1 MTSTPEPRKDWLDHL
16 PAEPRAGAESRVAA
30 AVARAVARE
39 ATPWVAFVARRSGR
53 RVDRRRGVRRR
64 DDRCAVAVV
73 RAPRVEAAA
82 LGELTETLAIIS
94 SVDADFFGTDD

>member
-1 MTSTPEPRKDWLDHL
+1 MTSTPDTRKDWLDHL

-39 ATPWVAFVARRSGR
+39 ATPWWRSWRGTAAAASVAAAVLVAIT
-53 RVDRRRGVRRR
+53 VDR
-64 DDRCAVAVV
+64 AS
-73 RAPRVEAAA
+73 APPAPTVEGAT

>member
-1 MTSTPEPRKDWLDHL
+1 MTSTPDPRKDWLDHL
-16 PAEPRAGAESRVAA
+16 PAEPRGGAESRVAA

-39 ATPWVAFVARRSGR
+39 ATPWWRSW
-53 RVDRRRGVRRR
+53 RGAAAAASIAA
-64 DDRCAVAVV
+64 AVLLAVEI
-73 RAPRVEAAA
+73 APKPPASVPMVEAAA